1 MSTAEIM
8 AGGEAARE
16 RDRRLVA
23 RMTELLKLEAVSA
36 DSFRVPGLESE
47 PRRMFGGHLIG
58 QALAAATATVDPQR
72 QAHSIHA
79 HFVRAGVT
87 SSTTD
92 FAVSR
97 DADGS
102 NLSFRRVLV
111 MQDDRV
117 LLSFSA
123 AFQQPYDGDAHQAP
137 MPAAPAPETLEDDY
151 VQATR
156 MASITPE
163 ALALVGRASPF
174 RFRSPKPE
182 QRLGSGVAAA
192 LQQFWFRAAAPV
204 AGDQAF
210 QRIVLA
216 YASDMMLL
224 GVGLMPHGLRWFD
237 GRARIA
243 SIDHALWIHG
253 DVRMNDWLFYSQ
265 ESPWSGQGRNLNR
278 GHIFDRG
285 GRMVATVTQEGSM
298 RRQPPAASPG

>member
-1 MSTAEIM
+1 M
-8 AGGEAARE
+8 AGAEAARE
-16 RDRRLVA
+16 RDRTLVA
-23 RMTELLKLEAVSA
+23 RMTELLKLEQLDA

-47 PRRMFGGHLIG
+47 PRRMFGGHLVG
-58 QALAAATATVDPQR
+58 QALAAATATVDAKR
-72 QAHSIHA
+72 QAHSVHA

-87 SSTTD
+87 SSTTE

-111 MQDDRV
+111 TQDGRV

-123 AFQQPYDGDAHQAP
+123 AFQEPCDGDEHQAP
-137 MPAAPAPETLEDDY
+137 APPAPPPETLEDDY
-151 VQATR
+151 IQATR
-156 MASITPE
+156 MAAIAPE
-163 ALALVGRASPF
+163 ALALVARASPF

-182 QRLGSGVAAA
+182 QRLGSGPAPA

-204 AGDQAF
+204 QGDQAF

-237 GRARIA
+237 GQARIA

-253 DVRMNDWLFYSQ
+253 DVQMDDWLFYSQ

-278 GHIFDRG
+278 GHIFDRS
-285 GRMVATVTQEGSM
+285 GRMLATVAQEGSV
-298 RRQPPAASPG
+298 RRPPPAAPGD